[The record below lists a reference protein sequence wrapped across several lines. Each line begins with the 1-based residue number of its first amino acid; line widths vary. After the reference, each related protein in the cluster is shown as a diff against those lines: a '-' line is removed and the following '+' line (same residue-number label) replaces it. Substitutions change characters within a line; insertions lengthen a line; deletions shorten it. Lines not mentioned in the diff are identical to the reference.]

1 MGAYVCSSCGT
12 PLTYIEFDLTTLP
25 DCKSVTAECPNREV
39 CGVEQ
44 LTMVIKKGV
53 EDQAL

>member
-12 PLTYIEFDLTTLP
+12 PLTYREFDLTTLP

-53 EDQAL
+53 EDQA